1 MSIKSKHDYPGLLI
15 VCEGVDGSGKSTQL
29 HLLKTWLQQQGYDV
43 FFTEWNSSRLVKKTT
58 KVGKK
63 KKLLT
68 PTTFSL
74 IHCTDFADRLEHVII
89 PPLKAGM
96 IVLADRYAYTA
107 FSRDVARGV
116 SREWIRSVYDF
127 AVRPDLA
134 FFFRPTLETAL
145 RRILV
150 GRADLKYYE
159 AGMDLGLSH
168 DPIESFRM
176 FQERILNEYDA
187 MVDECGLEVIDA
199 DQSIE
204 QMQTQVREK
213 VEPLLKS
220 RELRRE

>member
-1 MSIKSKHDYPGLLI
+1 MSIKSEHDYPGLLI

-96 IVLADRYAYTA
+96 IVLADRYAFTA

-145 RRILV
+145 GRILV
-150 GRADLKYYE
+150 GRSDLKYYE

-176 FQERILNEYDA
+176 FQERIINEYND
-187 MVDECGLEVIDA
+187 MVDEWGLEVIDA

-204 QMQTQVREK
+204 EMQAQVRQK
-213 VEPLLKS
+213 VEPLLES
-220 RELRRE
+220 RGLRRE

>member
-1 MSIKSKHDYPGLLI
+1 LI
-15 VCEGVDGSGKSTQL
+15 VFEGVDGSGKSTQL

-68 PTTFSL
+68 PTSFSL

-96 IVLADRYAYTA
+96 IVLADRYAFTA

-116 SREWIRSVYDF
+116 NRKWIRNVYDF
-127 AVRPDLA
+127 AVRPDVS

-145 RRILV
+145 GRILV
-150 GRADLKYYE
+150 GRSNLKYYE

-176 FQERILNEYDA
+176 FQERIIEEYDS
-187 MVDECGLEVIDA
+187 MVEEWGLQVVNA
-199 DQSIE
+199 DSTIE
-204 QMQTQVREK
+204 QMQTEVRK
-213 VEPLLKS
+213 KLEPLLKS
-220 RELRRE
+220 RNLRKDK